1 MRCLENNEMAAFLD
15 GLIDSRELAR
25 AQAHF
30 GRCAACREARD
41 ELAAMLRMPPLEA
54 GREAVEAGR
63 SLVAADGARTKPWR
77 AARIRPRW
85 AQ

>member
-1 MRCLENNEMAAFLD
+1 MRCPGIHEMAAFLD
-15 GLIDSRELAR
+15 GMLDSRALAR

-30 GRCAACREARD
+30 SRCAACREARD
-41 ELAAMLRMPPLEA
+41 ELAAMLRLPPLEA
-54 GREAVEAGR
+54 GRDAVEAGK
-63 SLVAADGARTKPWR
+63 SLVAGDAARTEAWR